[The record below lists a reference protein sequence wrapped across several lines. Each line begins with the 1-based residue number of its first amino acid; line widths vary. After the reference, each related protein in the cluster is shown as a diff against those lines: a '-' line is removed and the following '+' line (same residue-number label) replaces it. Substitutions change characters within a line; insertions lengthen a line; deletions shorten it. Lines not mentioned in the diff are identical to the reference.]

1 VGVKAE
7 EVIWAVGEGCGVAK
21 KGKLK
26 NRGMY
31 FFVTLV
37 YSRMEI
43 HSATSFL
50 NYTLCTYLLHTTFL
64 LEINV

>member
-1 VGVKAE
+1 MGVKAE
-7 EVIWAVGEGCGVAK
+7 EVMWAVGEGSGVAK

-31 FFVTLV
+31 FLVTLV
-37 YSRMEI
+37 CSRMEI

-50 NYTLCTYLLHTTFL
+50 K
-64 LEINV
+64 